1 MENIFKEYQKH
12 IKSDEFLNYERNK
25 KLFKGQSIDVFYN
38 DVLKRVK
45 LEYMGVISAGN
56 KYVEY
61 TRSGNT
67 LTRSYKP
74 FKDLVV
80 GNNILGAVTK
90 LYAELA
96 SNTEP
101 VIEIKEEQ
109 KDIFSEID
117 LQEKVAEAV
126 AIQSYGGKFLLKG
139 FIANDKFYIN
149 IVELHQYFS
158 ITSLLNN
165 DTNDG
170 YVVFQIDEKKKEM
183 LAEIYTEGKTE
194 YRKYSIG
201 KNEMKEID
209 YGADLSQYG
218 AKKDGLGWVIEYKG
232 WQVIEVHNLFKRSD
246 YIEDLVI
253 LNRELVVGDTLTS
266 QAFDKVAN
274 PLLQVPEGSLEY
286 NEEGQLTVKIEDRVI
301 IVDPEDKDLKQV
313 ELNTKTEEWKA
324 HRENIME
331 QIYQNTGTNEQAF
344 GLNKNG
350 NAAASGEAKRRDME
364 RTISTVASKR
374 DKVLIGL
381 EKIVKWGYSQLNNNA
396 ELDIKISG
404 KDILSLGAGEKIII
418 AVQAVT
424 TGLMSI
430 ESAIK
435 YINISD
441 VDTDEE
447 IKRIRQDLTYKTKLI
462 EALSMLLQYDTEERI
477 AGSIKK
483 EAEELM
489 KELGLDEKEEESVSA

>member
-1 MENIFKEYQKH
+1 MEEIFRAYQKH
-12 IKSDEFLNYERNK
+12 IKTDEYLNYERNK

-45 LEYMGVISAGN
+45 LEYMGVINTGN
-56 KYVEY
+56 RYAEF
-61 TRSGNT
+61 TREGNILRRT
-67 LTRSYKP
+67 YRP

-96 SNTEP
+96 SNSEP
-101 VIEIKEEQ
+101 VVELADGQ
-109 KDIFSEID
+109 KNIFEEID

-126 AIQSYGGKFLLKG
+126 AIQSYGGKFLFKG

-158 ITSLLNN
+158 IPNSLNN
-165 DTNDG
+165 DTDIG
-170 YVVFQIDEKKKEM
+170 YVVFQIDDKKKEM
-183 LAEIYTEGKTE
+183 LAEIYKENKTE
-194 YRKYSIG
+194 YRKFSLG
-201 KNEMKEID
+201 KNELKEVP
-209 YGADLSQYG
+209 YELDLSEYG
-218 AKKDGLGWVIEYKG
+218 AKQDGLGWIIEYKG
-232 WQVIEVHNLFKRSD
+232 WQVIEVQNLFKRSD

-274 PLLQVPEGSLEY
+274 PLLQVPEGALEY
-286 NEEGQLTVKIEDRVI
+286 NDDGDLEIKLEDRVV

-313 ELNTKTEEWKA
+313 ELKTKTDEWKA
-324 HRENIME
+324 HRENILE

-350 NAAASGEAKRRDME
+350 SAASGEAKRRDME
-364 RTISTVASKR
+364 RTISTVIAKR
-374 DKVLIGL
+374 DKILVGL
-381 EKIVKWGYSQLNNNA
+381 EKITRWGYAQLNNNA
-396 ELDIKISG
+396 DLEIRISG
-404 KDILSLGAGEKIII
+404 RDILSLGVGEKILI
-418 AVQAVT
+418 AVQAVSN
-424 TGLMSI
+424 GMMSI

-441 VDTDEE
+441 VNTDEE
-447 IKRIRQDLTYKTKLI
+447 VKRIQQDLTYRTKLI
-462 EALSMLLQYDTEERI
+462 EALSTLLQYDTEERI
-477 AGSIKK
+477 AGRIKQ
-483 EAEELM
+483 ETDELI
-489 KELGLDEKEEESVSA
+489 KELGLDEKEKEPVST